1 MLWKLQ
7 LTDHILY
14 PGQGSRDI
22 YSLYKEKLID
32 WWIDTVFIGHQERY
46 NTDSICLRGETTN
59 EFIDIPN
66 DTSIDDLK
74 KMLPNSMTDF
84 QIFIQ
89 GEINEENNKSGIFAV
104 SSVFFSREK
113 KFLDRDIIDKYDDV
127 VAKYNKLLY
136 APDGTEATR
145 AKETFDFRCA

>member
-7 LTDHILY
+7 ITDHILY
-14 PGQGSRDI
+14 PGQGNKYI

-32 WWIDTVFIGHQERY
+32 WWIDNVYIGHQKRY
-46 NTDSICLRGETTN
+46 NTHRINVREETT
-59 EFIDIPN
+59 FDFTGIPT
-66 DTSIDDLK
+66 DTSVQDLK
-74 KMLPNSMTDF
+74 KMLPSLMTGF

-89 GEINEENNKSGIFAV
+89 GEIIDGINDSGLFEI
-104 SSVFFSREK
+104 SMVFFSHEK
-113 KFLDRDIIDKYDDV
+113 KFLDKDIICKYDDV

-145 AKETFDFRCA
+145 AKETFEN